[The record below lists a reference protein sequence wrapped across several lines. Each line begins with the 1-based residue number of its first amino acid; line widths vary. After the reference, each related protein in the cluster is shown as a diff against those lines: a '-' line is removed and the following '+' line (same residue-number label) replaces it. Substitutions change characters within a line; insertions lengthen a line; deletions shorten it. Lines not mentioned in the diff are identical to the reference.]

1 VEDRSDS
8 VDARLA
14 DLERREIEQ
23 AQFIADV
30 SHELRT
36 PLTILRGGIE
46 VAIEGDRTADEYRQA
61 LSEAL
66 VEVQHLVRISENLLF
81 LARGTAGRV
90 TISFA
95 RVDLRRFAEERSR
108 EFESAAIEKGLEL
121 LFEAPARP
129 VGILADPSRL
139 KEVFQNLL
147 ENAWKFTAATP
158 APVISLTACELDGV
172 PGFRVEDNGAG
183 FPEEHA
189 AKLFKP
195 FQRLHSSR
203 EFPGNGIGLATVLN
217 IVKRHGGNAVAESTA
232 GEGARFTVTF
242 AGPGAAA
249 PPAGVPPKG
258 RA

>member
-1 VEDRSDS
+1 MGDDETE

-46 VAIEGDRTADEYRQA
+46 VAIEGERSADEYRQA

-66 VEVQHLVRISENLLF
+66 VEVQHLIRISENLLF

-95 RVDLRRFAEERSR
+95 RVDLRRFAEERVR
-108 EFESAAIEKGLEL
+108 EFETAAIEKGLEL
-121 LFEAPARP
+121 TFEGSARP
-129 VGILADPSRL
+129 VEILADRNRL

-147 ENAWKFTAATP
+147 ENAIRYTEKGHVRVRVSADGAHARLDVEDTGVGIDAA
-158 APVISLTACELDGV
+158 DV
-172 PGFRVEDNGAG
+172 PNVFDRFFRSDRARRAYKGGSGLGLSIVRWIVEAHKGSVRVESEPGRG
-183 FPEEHA
+183 
-189 AKLFKP
+189 
-195 FQRLHSSR
+195 SS
-203 EFPGNGIGLATVLN
+203 FTVLFPR
-217 IVKRHGGNAVAESTA
+217 IG
-232 GEGARFTVTF
+232 
-242 AGPGAAA
+242 
-249 PPAGVPPKG
+249 
-258 RA
+258 

>member
-1 VEDRSDS
+1 MSEGPIEE

-46 VAIEGDRTADEYRQA
+46 VAIEGERSADEYRQA

-90 TISFA
+90 TISFS
-95 RVDLRRFAEERSR
+95 RVDLRRFAEERVR
-108 EFESAAIEKGLEL
+108 EFESAALEKNLEL
-121 LFEAPARP
+121 VFEAPARP
-129 VGILADPSRL
+129 VEVLADRSRL

-147 ENAWKFTAATP
+147 ENAIRYTEKGHVRVRVSAQGTDAVVAVEDTGVGIEAA
-158 APVISLTACELDGV
+158 DV
-172 PGFRVEDNGAG
+172 PYVFDRFFRSDRARRAYRGGSGLGLSIVRWIVEAHKGKVRVES
-183 FPEEHA
+183 
-189 AKLFKP
+189 
-195 FQRLHSSR
+195 RL
-203 EFPGNGIGLATVLN
+203 
-217 IVKRHGGNAVAESTA
+217 
-232 GEGARFTVTF
+232 GEGSTF
-242 AGPGAAA
+242 FLSFP
-249 PPAGVPPKG
+249 
-258 RA
+258 RID